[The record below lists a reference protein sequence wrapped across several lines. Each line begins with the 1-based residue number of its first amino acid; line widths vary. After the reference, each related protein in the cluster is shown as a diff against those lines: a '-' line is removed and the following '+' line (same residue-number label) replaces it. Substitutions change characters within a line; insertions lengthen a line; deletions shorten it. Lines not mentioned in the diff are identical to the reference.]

1 MNFVK
6 KNFTN
11 RALKLLACLGW
22 IAINLVFGMAI
33 SFCYFHF
40 IVDEQPYTSSDI
52 ILCGLVC
59 GTAIYGLTFLFGF
72 IKSIKAGSLEV
83 AKSETKE
90 GNPLGHY
97 QTFYFGYS
105 PYVANCIGI
114 AYQSD
119 ELHKSQQYHWC
130 EIKFYETLAN
140 RRLWNTF
147 CPFIETKT
155 LTIDEIDDI
164 IRTSPNDK

>member
-1 MNFVK
+1 M
-6 KNFTN
+6 
-11 RALKLLACLGW
+11 KLLACLGW

-40 IVDEQPYTSSDI
+40 IVDEQPYTLSDI

-59 GTAIYGLTFLFGF
+59 GTVIYGLSFLFGF

-83 AKSETKE
+83 EKPGTNENST
-90 GNPLGHY
+90 PLESY
-97 QTFYFGYS
+97 QTFFIGYS
-105 PYVANCIGI
+105 PYVANCLGLD
-114 AYQSD
+114 YPT
-119 ELHKSQQYHWC
+119 ELHNSKQYHWC

-164 IRTSPNDK
+164 IQTRPDDE